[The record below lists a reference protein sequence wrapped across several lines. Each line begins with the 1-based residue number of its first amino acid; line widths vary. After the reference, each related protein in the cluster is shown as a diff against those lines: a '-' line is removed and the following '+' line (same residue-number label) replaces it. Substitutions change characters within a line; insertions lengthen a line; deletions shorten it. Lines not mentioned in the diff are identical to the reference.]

1 VRLFDRS
8 WRNLVWAGVAK
19 AEVEETTKKKIEQL
33 NNVMAKMFP
42 QYPAVIGKG
51 PGEAG
56 RCVATATR
64 PPATGS
70 AIQLLLKTAD

>member
-1 VRLFDRS
+1 
-8 WRNLVWAGVAK
+8 LVWAGVAK

-42 QYPAVIGKG
+42 NILRLQARAGGK
-51 PGEAG
+51 PGQ
-56 RCVATATR
+56 CVATATC

-70 AIQLLLKTAD
+70 AIQLLLKTQD